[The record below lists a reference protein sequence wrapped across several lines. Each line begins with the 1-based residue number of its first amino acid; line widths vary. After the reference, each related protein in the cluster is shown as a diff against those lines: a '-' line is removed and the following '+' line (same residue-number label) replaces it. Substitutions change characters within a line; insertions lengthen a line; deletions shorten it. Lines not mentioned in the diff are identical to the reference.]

1 MRQVVALL
9 ALMTVAGTGCT
20 ASPPPSH
27 PTPARHTPSPA
38 LQGYVRPCASSVWGE
53 LGPVTP
59 RTDAIADPIAFIG
72 LNGDSQLAPKQLHAH
87 GGKYNAV
94 KVLAVVKAGWQVT
107 VTVPGSDRGSAAL
120 LYNPDAFS
128 LGPPYPF
135 SAGDPVVTFP
145 NCGGTQS
152 SWDAGT
158 QFNGGLLVRRPM
170 CVHLD
175 ITAVRG
181 PARLT
186 RQIAAPLG
194 RGASCP

>member
-9 ALMTVAGTGCT
+9 ALMTAAGAGCT
-20 ASPPPSH
+20 ASPAPNHSAPS
-27 PTPARHTPSPA
+27 RHAPSPA

-59 RTDAIADPIAFIG
+59 RTDVVAGPIAFIG
-72 LNGDSQLAPKQLHAH
+72 LNGYSQPAPRQPPAH

-107 VTVPGSDRGSAAL
+107 VTVPGSERGDAAL

-128 LGPPYPF
+128 PGGPYPL
-135 SAGDPVVTFP
+135 SAGEPVVTFP
-145 NCGGTQS
+145 NCGGTHN
-152 SWDAGT
+152 SWSAGT

-181 PARLT
+181 SARLT

-194 RGASCP
+194 ASCP

>member
-1 MRQVVALL
+1 VQ
-9 ALMTVAGTGCT
+9 
-20 ASPPPSH
+20 
-27 PTPARHTPSPA
+27 
-38 LQGYVRPCASSVWGE
+38 GE

-59 RTDAIADPIAFIG
+59 PTDAVAGPIAFIG
-72 LNGDSQLAPKQLHAH
+72 LNGYSQLAPRQLHAR
-87 GGKYNAV
+87 GGKYNPV

-107 VTVPGSDRGSAAL
+107 AAVPGSERGSAAL

-128 LGPPYPF
+128 PGGPLPF
-135 SAGDPVVTFP
+135 SAGEHVVTFP

-152 SWDAGT
+152 SWGAGT
-158 QFNGGLLVRRPM
+158 QFNGALLVRTPM

-186 RQIAAPLG
+186 RQIAAPIG
-194 RGASCP
+194 RSASCP